1 MPVSTVARPRGHPGY
16 SETMVCAVE
25 SAESA
30 RSLVRTA
37 LAVWGLEGLV
47 DDGLL
52 VVTELVSN
60 AARHTSCRPIRVS
73 VNRPSEDKVVIAVVD
88 RSKDPVVPRQAQP
101 DDTRGRGLMLVD
113 ALSARWGVTVLPFGK
128 RVWCEL
134 EAST

>member
-1 MPVSTVARPRGHPGY
+1 MPVSTIARPKGHPGY
-16 SETMVCAVE
+16 TQTLPCAIK
-25 SAESA
+25 SAGPA
-30 RSLVRTA
+30 RGLVRTA
-37 LAVWGLEGLV
+37 LAVWGLEDLA

-60 AARHTSCRPIRVS
+60 AARHTSCRLIRVS
-73 VNRPSEDKVVIAVVD
+73 VNRPSESKVVIAVVD
-88 RSKDPVVPRQAQP
+88 SSEVPVVPRQAQP

-134 EAST
+134 EASA